1 MSLLTRVRTIL
12 NLLLHRMTVEKELDD
27 EVEEFYETIVE
38 RYIGQGIPE
47 ADARRLARLKFGHPE
62 NVKEQVRDTR
72 AGSMLDSII
81 RNLQCALRGMRK
93 APVYAVVTLLT
104 LGVGIGANATIFSI
118 VSRFV
123 LHHPPVGNPATLMAI
138 HTTQGENQC
147 CNNFSW
153 LLYNDLREQAKSFSG
168 IAAYFDLLPASIGGA
183 GEPERVWGQAVT
195 ANFFNVASLP
205 MEIGRGFTAEEEHL
219 PAVVI
224 GDRLWHRRFGAD
236 PGLVGKSVRLSG
248 RPYTVVGVAPPG
260 FRGLDIILDA
270 QFWVPLDNIDQ
281 LLPNTANRT
290 SRNYHWLAVVG
301 RRAPSVTAAQA
312 DAELRVL
319 GDRFA
324 TAYPESVPV
333 AERDTGFRMDE
344 AGSLPPRDR
353 TTIMVFLA
361 ALLAVALL
369 VLCIACANVVN
380 LSVAQANGRHR
391 EMVVRLALGATRWHL
406 LWQMLTESVVLSLAG
421 GVIGV
426 ALSVWATRAIAV
438 FRVAAPVPLDLSV
451 SINAGVLLYAFT
463 LSVFAGILFGLA
475 PAWSVVHPLI
485 RGGLNAE
492 QALTRPGRMWS
503 VRNIIVVSQ
512 ISMSAV
518 LLCATGLFLHS
529 LDNASRINIGFRS
542 RGLLMMSIDPRL
554 HGYSAERSV
563 QLLHQVQEQVAHL
576 PGVMSAAYTDA
587 VPLNGGHRS
596 DGFGV
601 EGEPAQPTHRIVDL
615 YMASPGYFATMG
627 IARVAGHLFETER
640 ATSPRTAV
648 VNQLF
653 AERFFGKEN
662 PIGRSVR
669 DGDRVYEIIGVVENT
684 KSRTLGEDLRPVL
697 YRSLAED
704 IGADPS
710 PEGYTVVVRFAG
722 APGALANAVRAQIH
736 SLDPSLAIF
745 NTETME
751 EHLKNAL
758 FLPRLAAALFGIFGF
773 LGLGLASV
781 GLYGVISHWVSRRTR
796 EIGIRLAIG
805 ARTGDVQRLVIR
817 QGMTLAVVA
826 LAPGLLIAW
835 ASSKL
840 LASFL
845 YGLPSHDAVTFTSVP
860 LFLAAVTLLACW
872 IPSRRVL
879 KVEPSTALRHD

>member
-1 MSLLTRVRTIL
+1 VFAIL
-12 NLLLHRMTVEKELDD
+12 NLLLHRKSVEAELHD
-27 EVEEFYETIVE
+27 EVEGFYESMVE
-38 RYIGQGIPE
+38 RYIGQGISETE
-47 ADARRLARLKFGHPE
+47 AGRLARVKFGHPE

-72 AGSMLDSII
+72 AGSVLDSII
-81 RNLQCALRGMRK
+81 RNLRYTVRGMRK
-93 APVYAVVTLLT
+93 APVYAVVTMLT
-104 LGVGIGANATIFSI
+104 LGMGIGANATIFSI

-123 LHHPPVGNPATLMAI
+123 LHHPPVGDPATLMAI
-138 HTTQGENQC
+138 HTTQGGNQC

-153 LLYNDLREQAKSFSG
+153 LVYKDLQDQAKSFSG
-168 IAAYFDLLPASIGGA
+168 IAAYYDLLPASIDGT

-195 ANFFNVASLP
+195 ANFFNIASLR
-205 MEIGRGFTAEEEHL
+205 MEMGRGFTAEEEHL

-224 GDRLWHRRFGAD
+224 SDRLWHRRFGAD
-236 PGLVGKSVRLSG
+236 PELVGKSVRLSG
-248 RPYTVVGVAPPG
+248 RPYTVVGVAPRG

-290 SRNYHWLAVVG
+290 SRNYYWLAAVG

-324 TAYPESVPV
+324 KAYPESVP
-333 AERDTGFRMDE
+333 AAQRDTGFRMDE

-380 LSVAQANGRHR
+380 LSVAQANSRHR

-406 LWQMLTESVVLSLAG
+406 LWQMLTESVVLSLAD

-438 FRVAAPVPLDLSV
+438 FRLADPVPLDLSV
-451 SINAGVLLYAFT
+451 NLDAGVLLYAFT
-463 LSVFAGILFGLA
+463 LSVLAAVLFGLV
-475 PAWSVVHPLI
+475 PAWSVVRPLI
-485 RGGLNAE
+485 RGGSSAE
-492 QALTRPGRMWS
+492 QMLTGPGRMWS

-512 ISMSAV
+512 ISISVV
-518 LLCATGLFLHS
+518 LLCATGLFLRS
-529 LDNASRINIGFRS
+529 LENASRINIGFRS

-563 QLLHQVQEQVAHL
+563 QLLHQVQERMTHL
-576 PGVMSAAYTDA
+576 PGVMSAAYTDN
-587 VPLNGGHRS
+587 VPLSGGHRI
-596 DGFGV
+596 DGFAV
-601 EGEPAQPTHRIVDL
+601 EGEAAQPGHRIVDL

-627 IARVAGHLFETER
+627 IGRVAGHEFEIDKS
-640 ATSPRTAV
+640 TSPRTAV

-653 AERFFGKEN
+653 VERFFGNQN
-662 PIGRSVR
+662 PMGRRVR
-669 DGDRVYEIIGVVENT
+669 SGDRVYEIIGVVKNT

-697 YRSLAED
+697 YRSLAQD

-710 PEGYTVVVRFAG
+710 AEGYTVVVRFSGDPSAM
-722 APGALANAVRAQIH
+722 ANAVRAQIH

-745 NTETME
+745 DTKTM
-751 EHLKNAL
+751 KN
-758 FLPRLAAALFGIFGF
+758 I
-773 LGLGLASV
+773 
-781 GLYGVISHWVSRRTR
+781 
-796 EIGIRLAIG
+796 
-805 ARTGDVQRLVIR
+805 
-817 QGMTLAVVA
+817 
-826 LAPGLLIAW
+826 
-835 ASSKL
+835 
-840 LASFL
+840 
-845 YGLPSHDAVTFTSVP
+845 
-860 LFLAAVTLLACW
+860 
-872 IPSRRVL
+872 
-879 KVEPSTALRHD
+879 